1 MQATDPLQLVALAA
15 LARLSARNHML
26 DVEKLRKAC
35 AKVAEHFKHLPHLS
49 EAVYQRAL
57 QLELQKQGHTVVA
70 EVVKPVR
77 YDGMHVGTVRADLVV
92 HDRNADDF
100 VLELKR
106 APKILQS
113 HIDQLNTY
121 LSLTVM
127 EREEPIPVVGAV
139 VNFGV
144 RPVEI
149 HFEDTWAR
157 KNDLDPDLTR
167 TPSPARAKSRSR
179 SRSRSPKREPNEN
192 EHSEPEEH
200 PLGYNEAH
208 TEAVGR
214 GD

>member
-1 MQATDPLQLVALAA
+1 
-15 LARLSARNHML
+15 ML
-26 DVEKLRKAC
+26 DVEKLREAC
-35 AKVAEHFKHLPHLS
+35 AKVAEAFKHCPHLS

-57 QLELQKQGHTVVA
+57 QIELQERGHTVVA
-70 EVVKPVR
+70 EVVKPVK
-77 YDGMHVGTVRADLVV
+77 YYGMHVGTVRADLVV

-121 LSLTVM
+121 LSLTV
-127 EREEPIPVVGAV
+127 EQREEPSPVVGAV

-149 HFEDTWAR
+149 YFEDVWAR
-157 KNDLDPDLTR
+157 KNDPDPDLTR
-167 TPSPARAKSRSR
+167 SPSPARAKSR

-192 EHSEPEEH
+192 DSEPEEH
-200 PLGYNEAH
+200 PLGYNEAYA
-208 TEAVGR
+208 EAVER
-214 GD
+214 GDW